1 MKQAN
6 EKKDKIKICVKCQE
20 EKPVSEFH
28 RRGDS
33 YKSYCKICRSLEYFS
48 NKEAEQQKRKE
59 HYLNNKDAYIQR
71 SKQWRLANP
80 EKKKAWNKVW
90 ANNHKDYYAM
100 YASFRRDGIEQA
112 TPGWLTEEDMFL
124 FEEIYHL
131 AKIRR
136 EVTGLEWHVDHIIPL
151 KGRLVCGLH
160 TPDNLQV
167 ILGNLNRKKSNAWQV

>member
-1 MKQAN
+1 
-6 EKKDKIKICVKCQE
+6 
-20 EKPVSEFH
+20 
-28 RRGDS
+28 
-33 YKSYCKICRSLEYFS
+33 
-48 NKEAEQQKRKE
+48 
-59 HYLNNKDAYIQR
+59 
-71 SKQWRLANP
+71 
-80 EKKKAWNKVW
+80 
-90 ANNHKDYYAM
+90 
-100 YASFRRDGIEQA
+100 
-112 TPGWLTEEDMFL
+112 MFL